1 MSFEIGDGVT
11 VNVAP
16 PAPPTIIAAPPT
28 NPNVAVVVVQG
39 PRGRPGNETDLTV
52 IDARLDA
59 IEATEVV
66 TDGRLDALEVAERGY
81 IHHQNTPA
89 LLWQIHHGLPY
100 NPGGVLVQDLDG
112 VVTEFDT
119 ISWPAPG
126 IAEITFGVPFA
137 GTATMP

>member
-1 MSFEIGDGVT
+1 MSFELGDGVI

-16 PAPPTIIAAPPT
+16 PSPPTIVAAPPT

-39 PRGRPGNETDLTV
+39 PRGRPGNETDLTL

-59 IEATEVV
+59 LEAEQ
-66 TDGRLDALEVAERGY
+66 AAPRGY
-81 IHHQNTPA
+81 VHHQNTPA
-89 LLWQIHHGLPY
+89 TLWQIHHGLPY
-100 NPGGVLVQDLDG
+100 DPGGVLVLDIDG

-126 IAEITFGVPFA
+126 VAEITFGVPFS